1 MGPPMRRM
9 NYSDR
14 GRMVLDAEAEDGV
27 DLVSFSNI
35 LIFVA
40 LNLIAT
46 GKYYC
51 LTSVGY
57 PALPGTNSQFHCKIV
72 PCRLI

>member
-1 MGPPMRRM
+1 MRRM

-35 LIFVA
+35 LIFIA

-51 LTSVGY
+51 LI
-57 PALPGTNSQFHCKIV
+57 NENM
-72 PCRLI
+72 R